1 MFSALKLKAVWIY
14 NISYMMR
21 RETKIL
27 LYASNL
33 WYFSDGLIGP
43 LFAVFA
49 EKVGGDILDISWA
62 WAIYLIISGLAI
74 IVVGNISDK
83 VSKEA
88 LMIVGYALNAF
99 LTFAYIFVSEP
110 HQLFALQAAFGISV
124 ALATPTWDALYDK
137 YSGKGNKDGF
147 IWGIADGTPN
157 IVLGFAAIVGG
168 FIVSQYSFTALFL
181 IMGFVQVLATIV
193 QARVFYKR

>member
-1 MFSALKLKAVWIY
+1 
-14 NISYMMR
+14 MR

-49 EKVGGDILDISWA
+49 AKIGGDILDISWA
-62 WAIYLIISGLAI
+62 WAVYLIVSGLAI
-74 IVVGNISDK
+74 IVVGKISDK
-83 VSKEA
+83 VSKEVM
-88 LMIVGYALNAF
+88 MILGYALNAF
-99 LTFAYIFVSEP
+99 LTFAYIFVSTP

-137 YSGKGNKDGF
+137 YSGRGNRDGF
-147 IWGIADGTPN
+147 IWGIAEGTPN
-157 IVLGFAAIVGG
+157 IVLGLAAIVGG
-168 FIVSQYSFTALFL
+168 FIVANYSFNVLF
-181 IMGFVQVLATIV
+181 IVMGLVQVLATLV
-193 QARVFYKR
+193 QIRVLYK